1 MNGVDAGAAC
11 GNPATKSGGSG
22 GGDSRRV
29 YKRAREPSTPASK
42 VRGATAFGWIE
53 IKLLHGID
61 SIIDCYIGEI
71 SQIQKS
77 ETSTPGWEQKFRLVF
92 DAGATMQPR
101 SGSFT
106 LAGILGENVTAQPR
120 RAVSLSRGAGD
131 GHCHLRRNRNSSFA
145 GLRRCRELFSS
156 SRRSS
161 CFWLDWRSRT
171 YLQTS
176 DCCRSLDFRRA
187 RLR

>member
-1 MNGVDAGAAC
+1 MNGVNAGAAC

-29 YKRAREPSTPASK
+29 YKRARESSTPASK

-92 DAGATMQPR
+92 DASHDATAFGQ
-101 SGSFT
+101 
-106 LAGILGENVTAQPR
+106 L
-120 RAVSLSRGAGD
+120 
-131 GHCHLRRNRNSSFA
+131 H
-145 GLRRCRELFSS
+145 
-156 SRRSS
+156 SRRHIGRERDRATASGGI
-161 CFWLDWRSRT
+161 T
-171 YLQTS
+171 IA
-176 DCCRSLDFRRA
+176 RR
-187 RLR
+187 R